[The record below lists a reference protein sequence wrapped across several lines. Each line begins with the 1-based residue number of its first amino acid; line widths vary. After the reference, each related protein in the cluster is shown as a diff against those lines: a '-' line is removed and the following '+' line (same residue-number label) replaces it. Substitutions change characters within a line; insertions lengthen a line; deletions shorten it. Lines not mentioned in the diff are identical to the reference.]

1 MACGVLRT
9 RTLTTL
15 SALVL
20 VLGAAGCGPTGPA
33 RANAKAERADP
44 RQAHIE
50 ATARHVLRCFAAA
63 GYDVH
68 SLLEAEDLLAHAAST
83 RLPGRHRSPDA
94 AFGRCLTRYPMPT
107 SPAGALLAVEGR
119 RLR

>member
-1 MACGVLRT
+1 M
-9 RTLTTL
+9 LTTL
-15 SALVL
+15 PALVP
-20 VLGAAGCGPTGPA
+20 VFGATGCGSTGAAPA
-33 RANAKAERADP
+33 SANAERADP

-68 SLLEAEDLLAHAAST
+68 SLLEAEDLLAHAVGT
-83 RLPGRHRSPDA
+83 PQPGRRLTPDA
-94 AFGRCLTRYPMPT
+94 AFGRCLSRYPMPA